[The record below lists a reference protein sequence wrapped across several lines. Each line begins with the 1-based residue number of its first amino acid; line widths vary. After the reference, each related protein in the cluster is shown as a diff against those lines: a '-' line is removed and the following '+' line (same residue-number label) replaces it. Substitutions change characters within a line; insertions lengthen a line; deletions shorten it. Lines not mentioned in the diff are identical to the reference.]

1 MELSF
6 ILTQGPQSFR
16 NSGKFC
22 ILCELH
28 LANSLA
34 FFPGPSIVTAASQE
48 HGDDLEIQ
56 GFGAFS

>member
-1 MELSF
+1 
-6 ILTQGPQSFR
+6 
-16 NSGKFC
+16 
-22 ILCELH
+22 LCGLH